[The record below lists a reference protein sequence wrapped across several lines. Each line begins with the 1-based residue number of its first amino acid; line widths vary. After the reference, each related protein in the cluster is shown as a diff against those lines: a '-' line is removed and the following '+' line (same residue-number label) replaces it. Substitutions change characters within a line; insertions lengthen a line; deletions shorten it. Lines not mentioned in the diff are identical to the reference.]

1 MRAPRAFENQGV
13 MCISGL
19 VAEVYK
25 QDDPQESTDVQR
37 AWLYPKDP
45 AVTAMQKGKTD

>member
-1 MRAPRAFENQGV
+1 

-45 AVTAMQKGKTD
+45 AVTAMQKGKADQT

>member
-1 MRAPRAFENQGV
+1 MRAPRPFDSQGV
-13 MCISGL
+13 RCISGL

-25 QDDPQESTDVQR
+25 VDDPQESTDVQR

-45 AVTAMQKGKTD
+45 AVTAMQKGKAD